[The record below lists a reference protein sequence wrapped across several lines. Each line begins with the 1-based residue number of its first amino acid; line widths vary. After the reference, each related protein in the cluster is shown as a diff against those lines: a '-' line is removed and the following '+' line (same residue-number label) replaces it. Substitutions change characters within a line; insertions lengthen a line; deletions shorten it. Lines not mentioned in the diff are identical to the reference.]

1 MTNAPTACP
10 YCNTLV
16 TVAPGLANGQRVECP
31 RCGESFALRRSKGEG
46 EAEQHSAS
54 AHPAFEPSRPRP
66 SRAIGLAVLGLMV
79 LAAAAGLT
87 LALFTQKDRREH
99 DTGKAKRP
107 KAWPPPVEVANEGP
121 VAPLAPA
128 RLPALGYLPDDTT
141 LLAGVRLAEVL
152 GSETGKELLANPLKV
167 GETEFRLTD
176 LEGWTGLRPEE
187 LDHVVVGAR
196 LDVLPPRVTLV
207 ARTRRPY
214 DPSSIL
220 AALKA
225 GSASGGKGAYA
236 FEVPNV
242 PLKPELR
249 FLDARTLAVGVFPGS
264 LDAVSPRPRT
274 GINHLSDELRY
285 VLQERMKPG
294 GPLWFAGT
302 ISDEDRKKLAQLLAE
317 GKKEYR
323 DVLTRLKTFGTWMEL
338 EPDRRFYVVVE
349 AKSGAD
355 AEALANLLPKPAD
368 YPQSKTA
375 REGAWLTLQLTTNL
389 DGVRRALS
397 H

>member
-1 MTNAPTACP
+1 
-10 YCNTLV
+10 
-16 TVAPGLANGQRVECP
+16 
-31 RCGESFALRRSKGEG
+31 LRLLEG
-46 EAEQHSAS
+46 EREPEQRSAS
-54 AHPAFEPSRPRP
+54 ALPAFEPSRPRS
-66 SRAIGLAVLGLMV
+66 SRATGLAVLGLM
-79 LAAAAGLT
+79 LLTAAVGLT
-87 LALFTQKDRREH
+87 WALFTKKDRREH
-99 DTGKAKRP
+99 DTGKAKRL
-107 KAWPPPVEVANEGP
+107 KTWPPPVEVVKDEP
-121 VAPLAPA
+121 VTPLAPA

-152 GSETGKELLANPLKV
+152 GSETGKELLVNPLKV
-167 GETEFRLTD
+167 GEAEFRLTT
-176 LEGWTGLRPEE
+176 LTEWTGLRPEE

-214 DPSSIL
+214 DSSSIL

-225 GSASGGKGAYA
+225 GSAPGGKGAYA

-274 GINHLSDELRY
+274 GINHLSDQLRY

-294 GPLWFAGT
+294 GPLWVAGT
-302 ISDEDRKKLAQLLAE
+302 ISDEDQKKLAQLLAE

-323 DVLTRLKTFGTWMEL
+323 DVLTRLKTFGTWMEV

-355 AEALANLLPKPAD
+355 AEALASLLPKPAD
-368 YPQSKTA
+368 YPQLKTA
-375 REGAWLTLQLTTNL
+375 REGAWLTLQFTIDLNSIW
-389 DGVRRALS
+389 RAL
-397 H
+397 